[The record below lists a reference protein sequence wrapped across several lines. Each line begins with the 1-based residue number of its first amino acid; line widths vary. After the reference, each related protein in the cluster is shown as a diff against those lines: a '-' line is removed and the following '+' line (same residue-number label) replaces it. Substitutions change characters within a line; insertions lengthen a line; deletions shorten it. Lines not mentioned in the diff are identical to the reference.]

1 VLVGAHVHSGKDPVV
16 AIEEGMLMDADVVQI
31 FVENPR
37 GWKTWDRQGDCLVAY
52 RSAQRNA
59 ERIKAT
65 FCHVAYLVNL
75 ASPDKDLRK
84 RSVDRLAKEMEDA
97 VLISSSG
104 LVLHPGSHRGSGLQV
119 GLGHIK
125 EGLQEAFSQVLS
137 RTGSV
142 CPVLL
147 ENTAGGGD
155 TIGRSLEELA
165 ELLAVLELPTPQWG
179 NSRAALQP
187 VLDSSLV
194 RGSTPESPAA
204 GHQDRPELTGTAGI
218 CLDTQH
224 LFASGR
230 SYDTA
235 GEVEAIVSEL
245 EERFGPQG
253 VGCVHMND
261 SKVPLGS
268 GRDRHENIGEGFIGS
283 KALGL
288 LLGHPFFAEVPIV
301 LEVPGAGKGPRRE
314 DLEKARLVLEKGQH
328 HWQ

>member
-1 VLVGAHVHSGKDPVV
+1 M
-16 AIEEGMLMDADVVQI
+16 EADVVQI

-37 GWKTWDRQGDCLVAY
+37 GWKTWDRERDCLVAY
-52 RSAQRNA
+52 GSAQRNA

-75 ASPDKDLRK
+75 ASPDKDLRR

-97 VLISSSG
+97 VLIGSSG

-119 GLGHIK
+119 GLERIK
-125 EGLQEAFSQVLS
+125 EGLQEVFSRVS
-137 RTGSV
+137 SWTGSV
-142 CPVLL
+142 CPVFL

-165 ELLAVLELPTPQWG
+165 EVLASLDLSSFPWPNSRTTPQPAPDTSPVKG
-179 NSRAALQP
+179 SPVPGRTPGFRAA
-187 VLDSSLV
+187 DC
-194 RGSTPESPAA
+194 
-204 GHQDRPELTGTAGI
+204 QDRLGLTGAGGI

-230 SYDTA
+230 SYDVP
-235 GEVEAIVSEL
+235 EQVEAIVSEL
-245 EERFGPQG
+245 QARFGRGG

-283 KALGL
+283 QALGL

-314 DLEKARLVLEKGQH
+314 DLEKARLVLEQGQDR
-328 HWQ
+328 WR